1 MLNLSEEGSKVF
13 LGSEQ
18 YKEIESSI
26 EPCPKEEKLND
37 QENNNLNLHQEVI
50 NNRHN
55 IQTIQNNISKMKQ
68 EISLFKENF
77 AEIKHG
83 LSYIYGKNIMAKG
96 FVSNVIK
103 EK

>member
-1 MLNLSEEGSKVF
+1 MFYQLEDDPKVSI
-13 LGSEQ
+13 GDEQ
-18 YKEIESSI
+18 YKEIKSSI
-26 EPCPKEEKLND
+26 KLSQKEENRND

-77 AEIKHG
+77 AEIKNG

>member
-1 MLNLSEEGSKVF
+1 MLNQPEEDSKIAIGF
-13 LGSEQ
+13 EQ
-18 YKEIESSI
+18 HKQIKSSI
-26 EPCPKEEKLND
+26 ASQQKEENLND

>member
-1 MLNLSEEGSKVF
+1 MFNQPEEGSKISF
-13 LGSEQ
+13 KSEL
-18 YKEIESSI
+18 YIEVKSSI
-26 EPCPKEEKLND
+26 KTYPKEENLNV

-50 NNRHN
+50 NNRDN